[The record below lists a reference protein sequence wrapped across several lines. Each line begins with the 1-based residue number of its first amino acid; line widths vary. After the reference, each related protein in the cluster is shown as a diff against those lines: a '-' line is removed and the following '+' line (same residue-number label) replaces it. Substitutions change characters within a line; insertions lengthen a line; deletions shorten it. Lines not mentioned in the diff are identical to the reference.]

1 MVKLLDTHQHL
12 IYPDV
17 AGYGWTDGIP
27 PLANKSFPLARYAEL
42 TAGHDV
48 VGTLFMETGVDDT
61 DYQAEARFVAELA
74 KNDDS
79 GILGLI
85 ASCRPEDDAGFTDWL
100 DECDDLGVVGFR
112 RILHVMPDELS
123 TTDVFRK
130 NVQALGKHGK
140 PFDLCMLPKQL
151 KIGADL
157 ARTCDGTTFI
167 LNHCGVPDI
176 AGGGLDPWRA
186 DIAALAAL
194 PNVYCKLSGLLAYCT
209 PGQQTQ
215 EAVQPYFDHAL
226 EAFGPERT
234 VWGSDWPVVELA
246 KGLPDWL
253 AVTQAMLGN
262 LSKDEADSI
271 GALNARK
278 IFDLA

>member
-130 NVQALGKHGK
+130 NVHALGKRGK

-215 EAVQPYFDHAL
+215 EAIQPYFDHAL
-226 EAFGPERT
+226 EAFGPERM

-246 KGLPDWL
+246 KALPDWL

-262 LSKDEADSI
+262 LSKDEADAI
-271 GALNARK
+271 GALNARRV
-278 IFDLA
+278 FDLA